1 MNPLSKNTLKL
12 SFVLCIALTLTSC
25 ADYLSFNKINTLPEQ
40 ALEETIDDI
49 EISASEDDEL
59 SPLDRDLEMCLDQE
73 LLALDQTGI
82 WNQENTYETEAP
94 APSIIY
100 DFPIVRN
107 KQVEMYLHL
116 FQNKQRKQFARWLAR
131 STKYQALMEREL
143 AAAGLP
149 LDLVYLSMIES
160 GFNQRAYSKSKA
172 VGLWQFMRATGRQY
186 HLKVDKYVDERRDF
200 EKSTRAAATY
210 LSDLYKEFGDWHLA
224 VAAYNGGPGKVR
236 GGLRKYRV
244 DNFWDLA
251 SHKYLRL
258 ETKRYVPKLIAAIII
273 AKDPTRFGFTNIGY
287 QPQLAYDTIKVG
299 PGMNLGAVAMI
310 SNSSSKEIKR
320 LNQELRQNRTPLNRR
335 SYVVNIPAST
345 GIIAQKNMTRLHSI
359 VSTGFK
365 SHKIKKGET
374 LSRICRNYGVNK
386 TTLLKVNNLKSGTLV
401 AGKSLRIPYS
411 TVTYQL
417 LPEGSI
423 DAMAAYKNSLI
434 LHRIKNG
441 ETISKIAYKYGVPPE
456 MIVEWNGLESMH
468 KIRAGQQLALYVNGK
483 ANMSVSNS
491 RNSTIAKN
499 SLTSTKTRNIIV
511 VLKAD
516 KKKETSL
523 PSTLYRWYQ
532 VQNGDSL
539 WTISRKFRTSPANIK
554 KWNNLSSNLIHPGNK
569 LRLKKG

>member
-1 MNPLSKNTLKL
+1 
-12 SFVLCIALTLTSC
+12 
-25 ADYLSFNKINTLPEQ
+25 
-40 ALEETIDDI
+40 
-49 EISASEDDEL
+49 
-59 SPLDRDLEMCLDQE
+59 
-73 LLALDQTGI
+73 
-82 WNQENTYETEAP
+82 
-94 APSIIY
+94 
-100 DFPIVRN
+100 
-107 KQVEMYLHL
+107 
-116 FQNKQRKQFARWLAR
+116 
-131 STKYQALMEREL
+131 
-143 AAAGLP
+143 
-149 LDLVYLSMIES
+149 
-160 GFNQRAYSKSKA
+160 
-172 VGLWQFMRATGRQY
+172 
-186 HLKVDKYVDERRDF
+186 
-200 EKSTRAAATY
+200 
-210 LSDLYKEFGDWHLA
+210 
-224 VAAYNGGPGKVR
+224 
-236 GGLRKYRV
+236 
-244 DNFWDLA
+244 
-251 SHKYLRL
+251 
-258 ETKRYVPKLIAAIII
+258 
-273 AKDPTRFGFTNIGY
+273 
-287 QPQLAYDTIKVG
+287 
-299 PGMNLGAVAMI
+299 MNLGAVAMI
-310 SNSSSKEIKR
+310 SNSSIKELKR

-365 SHKIKKGET
+365 SHKIKKGDT

-468 KIRAGQQLALYVNGK
+468 KIRAGQQLALYINGK